1 MLKGVFGLKETVL
14 DMLSIL
20 SGEKK
25 KRCCR
30 DETREKRGDVLM
42 FLDKFYTGAIY

>member
-25 KRCCR
+25 KGVA
-30 DETREKRGDVLM
+30 EMKLVKNVEM
-42 FLDKFYTGAIY
+42 F